1 MEGVLLLFVLPVTIV
16 IGMFLLSVYR
26 DYRRYAGKTAVKKV
40 SSIETITTSSVWATI
55 MLRHIGGT
63 FIPGMNTA
71 RIVDTTGRVSG
82 MRSLINVRRLLPCL
96 LRQRSSG

>member
-1 MEGVLLLFVLPVTIV
+1 
-16 IGMFLLSVYR
+16 
-26 DYRRYAGKTAVKKV
+26 
-40 SSIETITTSSVWATI
+40 